1 MKVTLRLGCALAVL
15 LVASAARAGDPY
27 ADDPPPVAPPREP
40 PPAAPVPPTDVVSGA
55 GSPKESRSESPPIRV
70 ESPPASS
77 EPVLV
82 KPPPPK
88 PPEGPRREV
97 HDSPQLARRLSWR
110 WPKFQLYQYGLTLGQ
125 GALAVA
131 SVAIPGKP
139 NFTGTNPFDEAGR
152 NALRIPGYDG
162 YLYARDASD
171 VGLVLLL
178 NQQLVDTLFVT
189 WWFHDKGSTA
199 FQMGLLDLQTVSF
212 SAGLNS
218 LVAGLVGRER
228 PYARSVC
235 AEGGRDADTSD
246 CLGNNRY
253 RSFFSGHSTAAFTL
267 ASLTCVHHINLPLYG
282 GGVADAIPCAT
293 SMVTAAGVALLRVA
307 SDQHYLSDV
316 MTGAAFG
323 VASGFAIPYLFA
335 YSQELSPSEGTKKAL
350 GVTSLSILPTPTGL
364 QIGGTF

>member
-1 MKVTLRLGCALAVL
+1 MRAALGLACALAAL
-15 LVASAARAGDPY
+15 LVGGPARAGDPY
-27 ADDPPPVAPPREP
+27 ADDPPPVVPPAEPAPP
-40 PPAAPVPPTDVVSGA
+40 APPTDVVSGA
-55 GSPKESRSESPPIRV
+55 GTPKESHSESPPITV
-70 ESPPASS
+70 ETPTTPPAP
-77 EPVLV
+77 PVEAA
-82 KPPPPK
+82 PTPPK

-131 SVAIPGKP
+131 SVAIPGRA
-139 NFTGTNPFDEAGR
+139 NFTGTNPFDEAAR
-152 NALRIPGYDG
+152 NALRVPGYDG

-335 YSQELSPSEGTKKAL
+335 YSQELTPSEGTKKAL

-364 QIGGTF
+364 HVGGTF